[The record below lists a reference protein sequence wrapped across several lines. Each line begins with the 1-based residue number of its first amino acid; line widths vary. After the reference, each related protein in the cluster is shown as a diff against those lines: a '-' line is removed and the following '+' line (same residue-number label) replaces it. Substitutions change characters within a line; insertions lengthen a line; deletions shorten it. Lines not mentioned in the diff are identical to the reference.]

1 MIHLKSFYGKDW
13 RIGDSYIGLNKNLGF
28 YSRYFFHSDFDKEID
43 ADFCVSIIYDIS
55 RIDKLMLNEPYDD
68 SYEMKGVVPLLKYY
82 IYKDLRYKTSK
93 TLDKLFRYYLYDLY
107 EVALANLSTYFTP
120 IQKMEKVDSIRDK
133 FYEGKI
139 FKVNWSGPNLLVY
152 YKNVEEPLLFLK
164 IPSCQYGI
172 FNPEVVKVLNKTLK
186 RIERD
191 LLGPASKLEEFLE
204 KLKEVFKK

>member
-1 MIHLKSFYGKDW
+1 MIQLKSFYGKDW
-13 RIGDSYIGLNKNLGF
+13 RIGDSYIGLNKNLGL
-28 YSRYFFHSDFDKEID
+28 YSRHFFHSDFDEEID

-68 SYEMKGVVPLLKYY
+68 SYEVKGVVPLLKYY
-82 IYKDLRYKTSK
+82 IYEDLRYKTSK
-93 TLDKLFRYYLYDLY
+93 TLDKLFRCYDLY

-120 IQKMEKVDSIRDK
+120 IQKLEKVDSNSIRNK

-139 FKVNWSGPNLLVY
+139 FKVNWDGLNLLVY
-152 YKNVEEPLLFLK
+152 YKIEEPLLFLE
-164 IPSCQYGI
+164 IPSCQKGV
-172 FNPEVVKVLNKTLK
+172 FNPEVVKVLNFFLK
-186 RIERD
+186 KIERD